1 VRHLQHRI
9 RVIDRMQT
17 NLRANTDRRRLEHS
31 VELAALKAEKRQL
44 VDELDLLFLAI
55 AAAQDPRDAEDKT
68 ERSSFKFEATSSE
81 ISWNMLSADKRL
93 LAKTALKQSKFSVL
107 SQKDSSDII
116 EITIMD
122 LQALNGQPDALFP
135 EMLSRYERQ
144 SVQRNQ
150 AMVRPSVCAL
160 YTVEGR

>member
-1 VRHLQHRI
+1 
-9 RVIDRMQT
+9 MQT
-17 NLRANTDRRRLEHS
+17 NLRANTDRRLLEHS
-31 VELAALKAEKRQL
+31 VELVALKAEKRQL

-55 AAAQDPRDAEDKT
+55 AAAQDPRDADDKT
-68 ERSSFKFEATSSE
+68 NRSSFKFEATSSE

-116 EITIMD
+116 EIAIMD

-144 SVQRNQ
+144 SSQRNQ
-150 AMVRPSVCAL
+150 PMVRHVPRSPATL
-160 YTVEGR
+160 SGTSR

>member
-1 VRHLQHRI
+1 
-9 RVIDRMQT
+9 MQT

-44 VDELDLLFLAI
+44 VDELDL
-55 AAAQDPRDAEDKT
+55 AQDPRDAEDKT

-144 SVQRNQ
+144 NVQRNQ
-150 AMVRPSVCAL
+150 PMVRPSVCAL